1 MQLIM
6 KNYKMFG
13 IWICGIT
20 IIPCYYDWLR
30 YIRNAKN
37 RHQRRCTFI
46 RFSVMWYRFRCLF
59 DTHLPTL

>member
-1 MQLIM
+1 M

-30 YIRNAKN
+30 YIRQVKKYVK
-37 RHQRRCTFI
+37 RRSSFI
-46 RFSVMWYRFRCLF
+46 RFNIIIYRFRCLF
-59 DTHLPTL
+59 DTHLKPY

>member
-1 MQLIM
+1 M

-30 YIRNAKN
+30 YIRQVKKYVG
-37 RHQRRCTFI
+37 RRSSFI
-46 RFSVMWYRFRCLF
+46 RFNIIIYRFRCLF
-59 DTHLPTL
+59 DTHLTPL